1 MGIPIQTI
9 KVKVKKN
16 ERPTMRAKEKDVST
30 QNNDTVLMTW
40 FVDEAGDPT
49 LFGKGGKIVAAT
61 EGCSRFFI
69 AGKLECR
76 DVQALTSDLD
86 RLRNDLV
93 SDPFFKDVPSLNPER
108 KRTAVQ
114 FHAKDD
120 PPEVRFL
127 VYKLLAKHEL
137 RFVAV
142 VRDKLRLL
150 DYAQQR
156 RRIDPAYRYDPTGHE
171 LYDELTRHLFSRMH
185 GRNEHKIVFAQRGHK
200 PRTKAFVDAIAHEH
214 NTIDEALDVQ
224 RPKPTEVVCSVPQAH
239 AGLQAVDYYLWA
251 LQRFYERSEVRYL
264 NFLWPQILEVLD
276 LDLPQGANPSK
287 QQSTV
292 FNKEHP
298 LTLESRAGVGKVD
311 REI

>member
-1 MGIPIQTI
+1 M
-9 KVKVKKN
+9 
-16 ERPTMRAKEKDVST
+16 RPEQKDMTT
-30 QNNDTVLMTW
+30 QDKHTAHVTW

-49 LFGKGGKIVAAT
+49 LFGKGGKVVAAT
-61 EGCSRFFI
+61 DGCSRFFI

-86 RLRNDLV
+86 RLRSDLL
-93 SDPFFKDVPSLNPER
+93 SDPFFKDVPSLDPAR
-108 KRTAVQ
+108 KRTAVH

-127 VYKLLAKHEL
+127 VYKLLAKHDL

-156 RRIDPAYRYDPTGHE
+156 RRIDPAYRYDPDGHE

-185 GRNEHKIVFAQRGHK
+185 GLNHHKIVFAQRGHK
-200 PRTKAFVDAIAHEH
+200 PRTKAFVDAIEH
-214 NTIDEALDVQ
+214 DTIPEKSGLA
-224 RPKPTEVVCSVPQAH
+224 RPKPTEVLCSFPKDH

-264 NFLWPQILEVLD
+264 NFVWPQILEVLD
-276 LDLPQGANPSK
+276 LDLPQGASQFK

-292 FNKEHP
+292 FNQEHP
-298 LTLESRAGVGKVD
+298 LTLESRAGVGKMD